1 MIAGAGCGVRLRV
14 ARGVPKPLR
23 F

>member
-1 MIAGAGCGVRLRV
+1 MIARARCGVRLRV